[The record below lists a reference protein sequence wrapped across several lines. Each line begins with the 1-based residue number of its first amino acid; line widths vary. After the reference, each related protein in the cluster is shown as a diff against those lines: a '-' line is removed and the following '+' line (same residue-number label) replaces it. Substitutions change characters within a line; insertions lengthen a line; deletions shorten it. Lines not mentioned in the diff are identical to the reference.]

1 LNIPSVAA
9 NQAYYTPGQTAPT
22 SNTLNTNQRAPTPV
36 NQSQV
41 GWRAADP
48 NLSSGNSTQQNDSRS
63 VLTNQTK
70 FVETTPPAN
79 RNMNPGNQPPTRTAA
94 LPGSGVSFTSSR
106 DYQSTRFDERQ
117 DSTRLA
123 GTDATMV
130 RAPSRTNPTGANPQ
144 FQQPFRNQANYS
156 VPTQQTYAQNGFYQP
171 QTGYTGQLM
180 AYNGQQVAY
189 QGQAQLVNPGIYTQN
204 NAVLAQ
210 STTNAGSSSG
220 AASQVGWRS
229 RELNSNRI
237 NR

>member
-79 RNMNPGNQPPTRTAA
+79 RNINQLVLMSGRIRLVLLELMPLWCELQVERTQLERTRNSNSHFEIKQTTQCRPNR
-94 LPGSGVSFTSSR
+94 LMLKTVFINL
-106 DYQSTRFDERQ
+106 RQ
-117 DSTRLA
+117 D
-123 GTDATMV
+123 
-130 RAPSRTNPTGANPQ
+130 
-144 FQQPFRNQANYS
+144 
-156 VPTQQTYAQNGFYQP
+156 TQD
-171 QTGYTGQLM
+171 
-180 AYNGQQVAY
+180 
-189 QGQAQLVNPGIYTQN
+189 
-204 NAVLAQ
+204 
-210 STTNAGSSSG
+210 S
-220 AASQVGWRS
+220 
-229 RELNSNRI
+229 
-237 NR
+237 